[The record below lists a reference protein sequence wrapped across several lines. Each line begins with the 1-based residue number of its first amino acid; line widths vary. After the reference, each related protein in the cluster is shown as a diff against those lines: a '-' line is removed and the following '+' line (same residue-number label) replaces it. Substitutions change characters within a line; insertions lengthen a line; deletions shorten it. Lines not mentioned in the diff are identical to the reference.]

1 MFLKIYTQIILRSEF
16 LLEMWIPLMAFL
28 LEDIQFDYRKLKDTK
43 HLLEHM
49 KEFRLPSK
57 LTISLCSS

>member
-1 MFLKIYTQIILRSEF
+1 
-16 LLEMWIPLMAFL
+16 MAFL

-49 KEFRLPSK
+49 KELDY
-57 LTISLCSS
+57 LLN